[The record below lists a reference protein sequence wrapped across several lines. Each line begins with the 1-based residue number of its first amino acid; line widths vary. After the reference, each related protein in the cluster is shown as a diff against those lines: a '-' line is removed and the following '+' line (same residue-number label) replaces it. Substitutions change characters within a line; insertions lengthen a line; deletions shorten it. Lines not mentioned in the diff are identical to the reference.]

1 MKLQTDIIIYFI
13 KSFVINIYVYYS
25 FNRISNIKDNNM
37 KIRIANLLFTIIL
50 TILCTYIEFY
60 INSFLS
66 IIIMCLLYGS
76 ILGII
81 TIKPIGYSVVT
92 TIVSYA
98 ICEICLVSSVII
110 TFPLYK
116 LIGIN
121 NNYLNLFIILVVLLQ
136 LLYAFFKIKRFK
148 NGFDFLSKKLSN
160 DFADIIVINISIAVI
175 LIACLL
181 GTIFEGIE
189 EIRRNLLAIFI
200 VLGIIM
206 IAIIQKVLTMYYKQ
220 KLLEKTLQETQKEL
234 IQKEKELKNL
244 NRERFNVSKI
254 THEFYNRQK
263 AMELLVKQNINTNNN
278 ITEELTNKNILKI
291 IKSLTEEYTEEFNTI
306 KSLSELEIIG
316 ICEIDNMFKYMQN
329 ECGKNNIEFKLK
341 IIGNIHPLINNI
353 IPKNKLEI
361 LIGDHLRDAINSIN
375 LTGTKKREIL
385 TILGIKNN
393 IYELCIYDTGID
405 FEIDTL
411 MKLGIEPVTTYA
423 NRGGS
428 GIGFIT
434 TFETLKQTKASLII
448 TELLPQTENY
458 YTKSVTIRFDGRN
471 EYKIFSYRAEQI
483 SKYSSYRKILIEK
496 ISRE

>member
-1 MKLQTDIIIYFI
+1 
-13 KSFVINIYVYYS
+13 
-25 FNRISNIKDNNM
+25 
-37 KIRIANLLFTIIL
+37 
-50 TILCTYIEFY
+50 
-60 INSFLS
+60 
-66 IIIMCLLYGS
+66 
-76 ILGII
+76 
-81 TIKPIGYSVVT
+81 
-92 TIVSYA
+92 
-98 ICEICLVSSVII
+98 
-110 TFPLYK
+110 
-116 LIGIN
+116 
-121 NNYLNLFIILVVLLQ
+121 
-136 LLYAFFKIKRFK
+136 
-148 NGFDFLSKKLSN
+148 
-160 DFADIIVINISIAVI
+160 
-175 LIACLL
+175 
-181 GTIFEGIE
+181 
-189 EIRRNLLAIFI
+189 
-200 VLGIIM
+200 
-206 IAIIQKVLTMYYKQ
+206 
-220 KLLEKTLQETQKEL
+220 
-234 IQKEKELKNL
+234 
-244 NRERFNVSKI
+244 
-254 THEFYNRQK
+254 
-263 AMELLVKQNINTNNN
+263 
-278 ITEELTNKNILKI
+278 
-291 IKSLTEEYTEEFNTI
+291 
-306 KSLSELEIIG
+306 
-316 ICEIDNMFKYMQN
+316 MQN

>member
-148 NGFDFLSKKLSN
+148 NGFEFLYKKLSN
-160 DFADIIVINISIAVI
+160 
-175 LIACLL
+175 
-181 GTIFEGIE
+181 
-189 EIRRNLLAIFI
+189 
-200 VLGIIM
+200 
-206 IAIIQKVLTMYYKQ
+206 
-220 KLLEKTLQETQKEL
+220 
-234 IQKEKELKNL
+234 
-244 NRERFNVSKI
+244 
-254 THEFYNRQK
+254 
-263 AMELLVKQNINTNNN
+263 
-278 ITEELTNKNILKI
+278 
-291 IKSLTEEYTEEFNTI
+291 
-306 KSLSELEIIG
+306 
-316 ICEIDNMFKYMQN
+316 
-329 ECGKNNIEFKLK
+329 
-341 IIGNIHPLINNI
+341 
-353 IPKNKLEI
+353 
-361 LIGDHLRDAINSIN
+361 
-375 LTGTKKREIL
+375 
-385 TILGIKNN
+385 
-393 IYELCIYDTGID
+393 
-405 FEIDTL
+405 
-411 MKLGIEPVTTYA
+411 
-423 NRGGS
+423 
-428 GIGFIT
+428 
-434 TFETLKQTKASLII
+434 
-448 TELLPQTENY
+448 
-458 YTKSVTIRFDGRN
+458 
-471 EYKIFSYRAEQI
+471 
-483 SKYSSYRKILIEK
+483 
-496 ISRE
+496 